1 MMTLTNPRIVLK
13 KIINT
18 EKSQQQAG
26 TYVFEV
32 ERDATKH
39 AVKAAVEYLFSVGVK
54 SVRTCIQHQVVR
66 HPDQRHTGQRLVK
79 KAYVTLQDGQELVLD
94 RLQA

>member
-1 MMTLTNPRIVLK
+1 MTNLNPRIVLRQL
-13 KIINT
+13 INT

-39 AVKAAVEYLFSVGVK
+39 TVKSAVENLFNVK
-54 SVRTCIQHQVVR
+54 VQSVRTCIQHNVVR
-66 HPDQRHTGQRLVK
+66 HPGQRHTSSRLTK
-79 KAYVTLQDGQELVLD
+79 KAYVTLHADQEISLDGLIS
-94 RLQA
+94 